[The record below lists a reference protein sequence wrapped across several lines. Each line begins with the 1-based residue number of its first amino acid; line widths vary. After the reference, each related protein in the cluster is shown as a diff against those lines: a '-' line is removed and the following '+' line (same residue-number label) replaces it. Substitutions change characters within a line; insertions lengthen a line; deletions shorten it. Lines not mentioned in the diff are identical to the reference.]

1 MRRIKLFDFFKKKKE
16 YTLEEK
22 IKWVR
27 DIVDYYERND
37 LQIILSAERKLSFYF
52 STAGTE
58 MFTTLPWVS
67 IEIKYSGYVETKPE
81 RGRSGGVIGI
91 SRSNV
96 IIITEFSGKTTT
108 FQDEEIYTKCKEVFE
123 NQNRKKSYYRYICNA
138 MNITYTSETWDI
150 LNKANKEYSFFK
162 YPNRANLF
170 RTMEYIQDEGM
181 SLSETN
187 KEELKKY
194 LTTSKGLE
202 NIIFV

>member
-37 LQIILSAERKLSFYF
+37 LQIILNDRENMKLSFYF

-58 MFTTLPWVS
+58 MFTSLPWVS
-67 IEIKYSGYVETKPE
+67 IEITKMLQP
-81 RGRSGGVIGI
+81 SPLV
-91 SRSNV
+91 
-96 IIITEFSGKTTT
+96 IITELSGKTTT

-123 NQNRKKSYYRYICNA
+123 NQNRKKSYYRYLCNA

-162 YPNRANLF
+162 YPNKSNLF

-194 LTTSKGLE
+194 LTTRKGLE

>member
-37 LQIILSAERKLSFYF
+37 LQIILNDRENMKLSFYF
-52 STAGTE
+52 STAGTK

-67 IEIKYSGYVETKPE
+67 IEITKMLQP
-81 RGRSGGVIGI
+81 SPLV
-91 SRSNV
+91 
-96 IIITEFSGKTTT
+96 IITEFSGKTTT
-108 FQDEEIYTKCKEVFE
+108 FQDEDIYTKCKEVFE
-123 NQNRKKSYYRYICNA
+123 NQNRKKSYYRYLCNA

-194 LTTSKGLE
+194 LTTSKVLE
-202 NIIFV
+202 DIIFT

>member
-37 LQIILSAERKLSFYF
+37 LQIILNDRENMKLSFYF
-52 STAGTE
+52 SRTFTSAPTAGTE
-58 MFTTLPWVS
+58 MFTSLPWVS
-67 IEIKYSGYVETKPE
+67 IEITKMLQP
-81 RGRSGGVIGI
+81 SPLV
-91 SRSNV
+91 
-96 IIITEFSGKTTT
+96 IITEFSGKTTT

-123 NQNRKKSYYRYICNA
+123 NQNRKKSYYRYLCNA

-162 YPNRANLF
+162 YPNKSNLF
-170 RTMEYIQDEGM
+170 RTTEYIQDEGM

-194 LTTSKGLE
+194 LTTRKGLE
-202 NIIFV
+202 DIIFV